1 MNKLRLS
8 PDLALP
14 EDAVTQT
21 FAILAKRGAGKTYT
35 GLVLVEE
42 LLGAG
47 AQVVV
52 VDPVGVCWGL
62 RAAANGKD
70 PGLPIVVMGGDHG
83 DVPLEATAGKV
94 VAEFVVDTR
103 SSVVLDLALLRK
115 GDQVR
120 FMTDFAETLYHRNRA
135 PLHLL
140 LDEADAFAPQRDT
153 RNAVATRIPRIRHP
167 GESRRGDAE
176 EIGPR
181 PRRVGDGAAGVK
193 DTGGRMTKG
202 ERDELSKIL
211 KARARLAGRV
221 VEQRSAELLAEAEQ
235 QLATVYKVNDEAWRE
250 LTATAQQTIRE
261 ADAELARRC
270 RTLGIPEEFRPGLRL
285 GWYGRGE
292 NADKARRA
300 ELRKVAQSRIEA
312 MAKAARVAIETRAL
326 DGLTKLAAGV
336 LESDAARAF
345 LAAMPAAEALM
356 PALDVT
362 TLGPLALSAKRAES
376 LIAD

>member
-1 MNKLRLS
+1 
-8 PDLALP
+8 
-14 EDAVTQT
+14 
-21 FAILAKRGAGKTYT
+21 
-35 GLVLVEE
+35 
-42 LLGAG
+42 
-47 AQVVV
+47 
-52 VDPVGVCWGL
+52 
-62 RAAANGKD
+62 
-70 PGLPIVVMGGDHG
+70 
-83 DVPLEATAGKV
+83 
-94 VAEFVVDTR
+94 
-103 SSVVLDLALLRK
+103 
-115 GDQVR
+115 
-120 FMTDFAETLYHRNRA
+120 
-135 PLHLL
+135 
-140 LDEADAFAPQRDT
+140 
-153 RNAVATRIPRIRHP
+153 
-167 GESRRGDAE
+167 
-176 EIGPR
+176 
-181 PRRVGDGAAGVK
+181 
-193 DTGGRMTKG
+193 MTKG